1 MKKFSMTFILTELAA
16 LLAISFIVGLIIA
29 ACMGA
34 EDLLNGA
41 VSMGGIV
48 FFFGGCVYLGLS
60 SAITQHFAE
69 KTMEKNSKEK
79 DFREYSTFYSSGAI
93 IRIDEVTGRIAYVA
107 NQNPFEFQMISAR
120 DISKIRTH
128 YIKGP
133 LGGTS
138 YVCFEFVYNG
148 KRVKIPT
155 FTSNQVYSMES
166 SEVLTA
172 ISKADAYCEI
182 LQNAQNAMMENE
194 A

>member
-1 MKKFSMTFILTELAA
+1 MKKFSMTFILMELVV
-16 LLAISFIVGLIIA
+16 LLVISFIAGLIIS

-34 EDLLNGA
+34 EDLLYVA
-41 VSMGGIV
+41 VVYGGFV

-60 SAITQHFAE
+60 GAITQRFAE
-69 KTMEKNSKEK
+69 KTMEKYSKEK
-79 DFREYSTFYSSGAI
+79 KFTQYNTFYSSGAI
-93 IRIDEVTGRIAYVA
+93 IRIDENTGRIAYVA

-182 LQNAQNAMMENE
+182 LQNAQNAMMEKN